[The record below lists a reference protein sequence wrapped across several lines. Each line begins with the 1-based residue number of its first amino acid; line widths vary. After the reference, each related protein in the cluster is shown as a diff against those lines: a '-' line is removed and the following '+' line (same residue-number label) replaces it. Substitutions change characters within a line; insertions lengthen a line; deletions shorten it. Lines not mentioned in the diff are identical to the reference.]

1 LTKRGK
7 FMNPAQLTSTLEGMI
22 TDHQRQ
28 QTELEVNRAVDQ
40 VEGWFIGT
48 LIPRVTE
55 VMKAWR

>member
-1 LTKRGK
+1 
-7 FMNPAQLTSTLEGMI
+7 MNPAQLTSTLEGMI

-28 QTELEVNRAVDQ
+28 QTELEVNRPVDQ